1 MNARIGVTI
10 RPGESDAAAL
20 KQYTVLKA
28 RDRKF
33 CYHDISDYRAANC
46 LQEVRDARTNTPIHS
61 VTPEE
66 MCSTCATSIQQD
78 RPVDYQYSLHW
89 MQLDPEVQHGPTWKV
104 PLV

>member
-1 MNARIGVTI
+1 MIKNARICVTI

-46 LQEVRDARTNTPIHS
+46 LQEVRDARANTPIHS

-66 MCSTCATSIQQD
+66 MCGTCATSIQQELKAMLAN
-78 RPVDYQYSLHW
+78 RI
-89 MQLDPEVQHGPTWKV
+89 V
-104 PLV
+104 P